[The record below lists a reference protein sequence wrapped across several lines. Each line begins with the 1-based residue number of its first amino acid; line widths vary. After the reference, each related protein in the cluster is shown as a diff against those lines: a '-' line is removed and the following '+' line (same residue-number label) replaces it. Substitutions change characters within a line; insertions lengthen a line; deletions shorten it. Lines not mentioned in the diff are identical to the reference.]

1 MTCPS
6 CHAEVPPGQLVC
18 DCFQVNADK
27 EVQERALAAF
37 IQRGQLL
44 YRTSALTS
52 GHHLLP
58 ARKNCLSLCHKK
70 RFHFAKT
77 SPIVK
82 DQFLHAKPDEFCKAC
97 AEVVNAAIRGVDAA

>member
-18 DCFQVNADK
+18 DCFKVNADK

-37 IQRGQLL
+37 IADRSYLF
-44 YRTSALTS
+44 RTSALTS

-58 ARKNCLSLCHKK
+58 TGRNALSLCGKK
-70 RFHFAKT
+70 RFQRAEVSSIAKYA
-77 SPIVK
+77 
-82 DQFLHAKPDEFCKAC
+82 FLHAKPDEFCKAC
-97 AEVVNAAIRGVDAA
+97 AEVVNAAIARGVV